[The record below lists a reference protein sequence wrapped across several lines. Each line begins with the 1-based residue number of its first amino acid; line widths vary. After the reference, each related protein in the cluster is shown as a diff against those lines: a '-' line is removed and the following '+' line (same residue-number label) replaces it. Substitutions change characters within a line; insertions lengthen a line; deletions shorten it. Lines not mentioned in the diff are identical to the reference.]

1 MPSPR
6 RIPII
11 AAVAGLVLAAAAGA
25 ATPGPAAYRSQLNA
39 LCRSYTPSLRKA
51 NADLV
56 KTEKTK
62 NDRAIDIALDTLI
75 KLDLAQDA
83 KIEGTPV
90 PTALRT
96 QMTPILS
103 TLRVIDGHARSAIA
117 KAVSGDGV
125 GMAAELDKIGPL
137 AKTLNKRLDAAGLRD
152 CGSNQ
157 S

>member
-1 MPSPR
+1 M
-6 RIPII
+6 I
-11 AAVAGLVLAAAAGA
+11 AAVAGLVLAAAAAA

-39 LCRSYTPSLRKA
+39 LCRSYTPALKKA

-56 KTEKTK
+56 KAEKAK
-62 NDRAIDIALDTLI
+62 NGPAAGVALGTLLR
-75 KLDLAQDA
+75 LDLAQDA
-83 KIEGTPV
+83 KIESTPV
-90 PTALRT
+90 PAALRA

-103 TLRVIDGHARSAIA
+103 TLKTIDGHARAAIA
-117 KAVSGDGV
+117 RAVAGDGA
-125 GMAAELDKIGPL
+125 GMVAELDKISPL